1 MSFTTGSLLIKGGRV
16 IDPGAGLDGL
26 LDVRIVDGKVQAVA
40 AALQPLSG
48 EQVVDAAGCYVTP
61 GWIDLHVHFRE
72 PGFEYKET
80 IQTGSESAVAGGW
93 TTVLAM
99 ANTEPVNDNPAI
111 TKYMLDRS
119 AEIGLCR
126 LLPVGAATKGLA
138 GEELAEIGQMIG
150 VGAAMISD
158 DGRPVMSAGVQRKV
172 FEYCKSF
179 NVPVSIHAEDLS
191 LTSGGCCNEG
201 LFSTKTGLRGMPNVA
216 EDVMITRDIALA
228 RLTGAHLHVAH
239 LSTLGAVEAVR
250 AAKKEGLHVTAEAA
264 PHHLTLTDKEILR
277 YDTNFKMNP
286 PLRSETDRQ
295 AVIAALADGT
305 IDVVA
310 TDHAPHALSEK
321 DVEFSRAPNG
331 IVGLE
336 SALPLLLELVRDGK
350 LTLRRMVESVTVRP
364 AEIINRADLGT
375 LKPGNAGDVTVFD
388 PDESWVF
395 DKSRLRSKSKNSPF
409 EGRPMVGRLKATIF
423 DGRLVY
429 KA

>member
-1 MSFTTGSLLIKGGRV
+1 MSFQPGSILIKGGRV
-16 IDPGAGLDGL
+16 IDPGAGHDGL
-26 LDVRIVDGKVQAVA
+26 LDVRIVGGKVSEVGAG
-40 AALQPLSG
+40 LPPRSG
-48 EQVVDAAGCYVTP
+48 EPVLDASGCYVTP

-72 PGFEYKET
+72 PGAEYKET
-80 IQTGSESAVAGGW
+80 IQTGSESAVAGGF

-119 AEIGLCR
+119 AELGLCR

-138 GEELAEIGQMIG
+138 GEELAEIGQMIA

-172 FEYCKSF
+172 FEYCQSF
-179 NVPVSIHAEDLS
+179 NVPVSIHAEDLT

-201 LFSTKTGLRGMPNVA
+201 LASTQAGLRGMPAVA

-228 RLTGAHLHVAH
+228 RLTGVHLHVAH
-239 LSTLGAVEAVR
+239 LSTAGAVEAVR
-250 AAKKEGLHVTAEAA
+250 AAKLEGLRVTAEAA
-264 PHHLTLTDKEILR
+264 PHHLMLTDNEVLK

-286 PLRSETDRQ
+286 PLRAETDRQ

-321 DVEFSRAPNG
+321 DVEFDRAPTASS
-331 IVGLE
+331 GLNPRCPCCWNWCGM
-336 SALPLLLELVRDGK
+336 A
-350 LTLRRMVESVTVRP
+350 
-364 AEIINRADLGT
+364 N
-375 LKPGNAGDVTVFD
+375 
-388 PDESWVF
+388 
-395 DKSRLRSKSKNSPF
+395 
-409 EGRPMVGRLKATIF
+409 
-423 DGRLVY
+423 
-429 KA
+429 